1 MLNSVRRLRGAT
13 LLELMV
19 TVSIVAI
26 LMAVAMPSMQ
36 VWIQRN
42 SVSSAAEVLQNGLR
56 RAESEAIRRNV
67 PVEFLLT
74 SDIPSST
81 ATSITAAA
89 NAGNWAIRVVDS
101 ANSYKPTAGG
111 YVAGFYLKDISSAV
125 AVSGPASVIFSGMAR
140 VLDNTGTPVSGYQVY
155 RLSRSGAD
163 KAYCV
168 FVSQGGGIK
177 MCDPDQASG
186 TPRACQPLLTA
197 AQCPK
202 AGSGS

>member
-1 MLNSVRRLRGAT
+1 MLIPARRLRGAT

-26 LMAVAMPSMQ
+26 LMAVGMPSMKD
-36 VWIQRN
+36 WILRN

-56 RAESEAIRRNV
+56 RAESEAIRRNA
-67 PVEFLLT
+67 PIEFLLT
-74 SDIPSST
+74 SGIPSSSASLT
-81 ATSITAAA
+81 AEA
-89 NAGNWAIRVVDS
+89 NAVNWAIRVVDS
-101 ANSYKPTAGG
+101 SNSYKPVAGG

-125 AVSGPASVIFSGMAR
+125 TVSGPASVIFNGMAR
-140 VLDNTGTPVSGYQVY
+140 VLDNAGVPVNGYQVY
-155 RLSRSGAD
+155 RFSRSGSD

-168 FVSQGGGIK
+168 FVSQGGGVK

-186 TPRACQPLLTA
+186 TPRACQPLLSA
-197 AQCPK
+197 SQCPK